1 MNFIIRLILVVSI
14 LMILKFIAVFASKVG
29 DKVNRRRIKKLKELN
44 RRLIEQNKSLEN
56 DYHSIY
62 ENMVRVNKMMR
73 ELKKRK
79 WWIEKTTWQTRTCD
93 LQLLYK
99 QR

>member
-44 RRLIEQNKSLEN
+44 RRLIEQNKSLDN
-56 DYHSIY
+56 DYQSIY
-62 ENMVRVNKMMR
+62 ENMVHVNTIR
-73 ELKKRK
+73 RELERENEELKK
-79 WWIEKTTWQTRTCD
+79 
-93 LQLLYK
+93 QLDK
-99 QR
+99 QENVTYNYYINK